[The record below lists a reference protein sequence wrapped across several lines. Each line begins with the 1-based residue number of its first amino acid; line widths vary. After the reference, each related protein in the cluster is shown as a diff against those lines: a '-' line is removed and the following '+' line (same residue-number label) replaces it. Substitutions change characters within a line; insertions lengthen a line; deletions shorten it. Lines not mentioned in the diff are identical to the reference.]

1 MEIPKLNFTR
11 LWTDPDAFPTVETD
25 ETVVRADMQALHN
38 ETRDYLNRTLSPTLE
53 SVGTLLD
60 DTISGLASQSTAR
73 KLGFSPTE
81 GVPETNVQDA
91 IEDVQR
97 QLAEITQGGVA
108 DNSVTEAKLAA
119 GAVTA
124 AKLADGAVVTEKIAD
139 GSVTTGKV
147 ADGAVTYKKLANY
160 SVYDNH
166 IAPKVIQTKHIEDGA
181 VTWDKIANKT
191 IQNSNLADYS
201 VSADKIG
208 LNAIETAKIKDGA
221 VTAKKLSEDVF
232 TDISDGITLT
242 VDNPAGAVVDEKH
255 FLRIGYAP
263 AVVAFTIHLTFPN
276 DVSAQL
282 FRIKMQGACLPK
294 FDTACFAVTGSTSAA
309 GSFIMADYSDGLPGI
324 YAVLSETPATSLLIS
339 GVYQTDGVIS
349 EV

>member
-1 MEIPKLNFTR
+1 MAFTIPNGVTDVIKALSNFPNRIDR
-11 LWTDPDAFPTVETD
+11 LKATQLKAMFDQAAKNVQADVKRLVSELGAPT
-25 ETVVRADMQALHN
+25 AAGN
-38 ETRDYLNRTLSPTLE
+38 IGFAPT
-53 SVGTLLD
+53 G
-60 DTISGLASQSTAR
+60 
-73 KLGFSPTE
+73 
-81 GVPETNVQDA
+81 GVNKTNVQDA
-91 IEDVQR
+91 IENVQS
-97 QLAEITQGGVA
+97 QIAGVA
-108 DNSVTEAKLAA
+108 LGSIPDGSI
-119 GAVTA
+119 TA
-124 AKLADGAVVTEKIAD
+124 QQLAD
-139 GSVTTGKV
+139 GSVATEKV
-147 ADGAVTYKKLANY
+147 ADGAVTYKKLADY

-242 VDNPAGAVVDEKH
+242 VDNPTGAVVDEKH

-263 AVVAFTIHLTFPN
+263 AVVVFTIHLTFPS
-276 DVSAQL
+276 DVSTQS
-282 FRIKMQGACLPK
+282 FRIKMQGTCLPK
-294 FDTACFAVTGSTSAA
+294 FDTACFAATGSTRAA
-309 GSFIMADYSDGLPGI
+309 GSFIMTDYSDGLPGI
-324 YAVLSETPATSLLIS
+324 HAVLSETPATSLLIS